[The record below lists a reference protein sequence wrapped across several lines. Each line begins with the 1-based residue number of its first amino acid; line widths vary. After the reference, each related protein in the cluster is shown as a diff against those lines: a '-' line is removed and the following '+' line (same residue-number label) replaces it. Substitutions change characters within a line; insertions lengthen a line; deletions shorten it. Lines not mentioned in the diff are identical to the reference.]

1 MLMLRNTDY
10 LTNPDAGRVLNILLH
25 TISILCLTYID
36 VLLVLLLVKTSR
48 FSSQTSSV
56 PGDPSL

>member
-1 MLMLRNTDY
+1 MLRNIDY
-10 LTNPDAGRVLNILLH
+10 LTNPDAGRALNILLH

-36 VLLVLLLVKTSR
+36 VLLVLLFAKTSR

-56 PGDPSL
+56 PGESSL